1 MKLIFSTFV
10 LFLQPF
16 VHPVPPPPSLAI
28 ANPHRSINYN
38 SVMSSTPSVNMTSG
52 PERGAQFSAT
62 PCLVNPPPI
71 PPKVIICLLKID
83 HKYLVPYYDSKI
95 IDKMLI

>member
-1 MKLIFSTFV
+1 MIFFCTII

-38 SVMSSTPSVNMTSG
+38 SVMSSTHSVNMTSG
-52 PERGAQFSAT
+52 PERGAQFSVT

-71 PPKVIICLLKID
+71 PPKVIVFLLKINLNS
-83 HKYLVPYYDSKI
+83 LV
-95 IDKMLI
+95 LRFT